1 MLTLTHTYATSG
13 ETWAVF
19 LARSVTASADRMWP
33 FVVAAVLAWTVLAS
47 ILHWR
52 RIYLRP

>member
-1 MLTLTHTYATSG
+1 VGLLLTALHLTLDQ
-13 ETWAVF
+13 
-19 LARSVTASADRMWP
+19 SVMASADRMWP
-33 FVVAAVLAWTVLAS
+33 FAAAAILAWTVLAS